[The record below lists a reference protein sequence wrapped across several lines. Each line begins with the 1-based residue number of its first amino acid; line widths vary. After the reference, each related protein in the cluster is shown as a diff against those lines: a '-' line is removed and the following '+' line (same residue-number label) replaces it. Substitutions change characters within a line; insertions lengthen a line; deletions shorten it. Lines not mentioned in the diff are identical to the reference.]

1 VADLETKFCPRVSLS
16 VKIGEFMEIDM
27 IGPAMVMALG
37 CLGSSIGC
45 GIAGMASH
53 GIMSRIDEGHAKF
66 VALAAIPS
74 SQSIYGLI
82 LMIMMKQA
90 IRLGSLSGMNGIGIG
105 LFVGLVLIASSVFQ
119 GKCCATA
126 IQATAKQPSVY
137 GKTLA
142 SITIIES
149 FSLFAFVFALLLL

>member
-1 VADLETKFCPRVSLS
+1 
-16 VKIGEFMEIDM
+16 MEIDM
-27 IGPAMVMALG
+27 IGPAIVMGLG

-53 GIMSRIDEGHAKF
+53 AIMSRVEEGHAKF
-66 VALAAIPS
+66 IALAAIPS

-82 LMIMMKQA
+82 LMVMMKGA
-90 IRLGSLSGMNGIGIG
+90 IKAGTLSGVAGIGVG
-105 LFVGLVLIASSVFQ
+105 FFVGLAILASSVYQ
-119 GKCCATA
+119 GKCCVTA
-126 IQATAKQPSVY
+126 IQAAAKQPAVY

-149 FSLFAFVFALLLL
+149 FALFAFVFALLLIG